1 MKKKLALVILVL
13 FMLAPVVA
21 LAQTWY
27 TANQATVAWDPVA
40 PIATGDVI
48 RYQVYTKVGA
58 TGTPAKVGT
67 EITATQMAI
76 TFSVEGRYFVGV
88 QTVRYP
94 TGETVGTPSAT
105 IAWSNIAADCA
116 AAGPFGIVYYVA
128 PGAVKNLRNAP

>member
-1 MKKKLALVILVL
+1 MKKKLALIMVL
-13 FMLAPVVA
+13 LFVLAPMVA

-27 TANQATVAWDPVA
+27 TANQATVAWDAVA
-40 PIATGDVI
+40 PIATGDTI
-48 RYQVYTKVGA
+48 KYQVYTKIGTA
-58 TGTPAKVGT
+58 GTPAKVGA

-76 TFSVEGRYFVGV
+76 TFNVEGRYYVGV